1 MKYKI
6 YTLGCKVNQYDSCML
21 SRKLS
26 LNGFREA
33 SKDTDIII
41 VNTCAVTKIAI
52 EKCKKIFA
60 IARKENPKSKSLS
73 KKEDSQIPQ
82 LKSRYFIKIQDGC
95 EQLCSYCIVPYTR
108 GKLKSRS
115 ALEVVEEVEKSVK
128 NGYREIVLSGIHLG
142 LYGAEISSMRLS
154 ELIKMLLRV
163 IADSRIRLSSIEISE
178 VNDDIINLLAH
189 DRREGES
196 YLCRHLHLP
205 LQSGSNKILKLMN
218 RPYTKEDFIK
228 KIKKIRKTIGDI
240 ALTTDVIVG
249 FPGETDD
256 DFKETYRLLKT
267 LKFSKI
273 HVFPFSAHKLTPAS
287 KMKNQIGGD
296 IKKKRAKIL
305 RDLSV
310 KQEKEFKNNFRGQIL
325 DLVVENNGED
335 KFLGKSEYYFNVLFS
350 KNQIYG
356 DGKVREKEIIKVKI

>member
-60 IARKENPKSKSLS
+60 IARKENPKAKSVIMGCCSKIYKENLTDLNYDMLWGVGEFDELLEKIKKLTDFEQKKSNSLS

-178 VNDDIINLLAH
+178 VNDDNI
-189 DRREGES
+189 
-196 YLCRHLHLP
+196 
-205 LQSGSNKILKLMN
+205 
-218 RPYTKEDFIK
+218 
-228 KIKKIRKTIGDI
+228 
-240 ALTTDVIVG
+240 
-249 FPGETDD
+249 
-256 DFKETYRLLKT
+256 KETYRLLKT

-356 DGKVREKEIIKVKI
+356 MER